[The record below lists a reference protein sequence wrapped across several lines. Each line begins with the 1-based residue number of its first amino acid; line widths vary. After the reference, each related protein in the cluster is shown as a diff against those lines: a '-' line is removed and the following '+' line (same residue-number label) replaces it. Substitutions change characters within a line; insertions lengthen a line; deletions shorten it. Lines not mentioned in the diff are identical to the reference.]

1 MARYNFKQFF
11 EEKLI
16 HDDVWVTNSHFM
28 IKKDILTKTQLN
40 YVNKFP
46 MSKDTINQL
55 VKNVISNV
63 ENKNSVTEFKAQ
75 QIAHTVDPMLVFN
88 THNNKEYCLNS
99 QYYHFIQGRK
109 CTVHITEDES
119 LYSPM
124 NIYNKNL
131 EFVGIVL
138 PVKTKEDYDTMDYNS
153 WLEQKNNKPQAKL
166 MKPLFI
172 NGMYNRE
179 GKRIRANYLKTVG
192 EYPLWIEDGKPNK
205 DYGKNENDKYYLY
218 IQVDEWLVMTGY
230 TEYELMQRAG
240 QDHLNK
246 EWYGDFEGRQ
256 KYFEENFY
264 KGRTYEEY
272 NPLIKEHIEKEEV
285 FIEESGENET
295 IQANYIKTFI
305 DKAIANYIE
314 ARDNNGKFADFI
326 GAAFLDELDKCEQIA
341 KVLKTKRQE
350 KELERKRE
358 LAEQRA
364 KEAEEKALAE
374 KLLMEETEQI
384 LINGGTVKGGEIIVK
399 IADKY
404 NINIP
409 LRTRGWILNNLA
421 ETTITDGGSVSYKY
435 FKRSKNATGSQKVYD
450 VLFDIRRVLK
460 SA

>member
-1 MARYNFKQFF
+1 
-11 EEKLI
+11 
-16 HDDVWVTNSHFM
+16 
-28 IKKDILTKTQLN
+28 
-40 YVNKFP
+40 
-46 MSKDTINQL
+46 
-55 VKNVISNV
+55 
-63 ENKNSVTEFKAQ
+63 
-75 QIAHTVDPMLVFN
+75 
-88 THNNKEYCLNS
+88 
-99 QYYHFIQGRK
+99 
-109 CTVHITEDES
+109 
-119 LYSPM
+119 
-124 NIYNKNL
+124 
-131 EFVGIVL
+131 
-138 PVKTKEDYDTMDYNS
+138 
-153 WLEQKNNKPQAKL
+153 
-166 MKPLFI
+166 
-172 NGMYNRE
+172 
-179 GKRIRANYLKTVG
+179 
-192 EYPLWIEDGKPNK
+192 
-205 DYGKNENDKYYLY
+205 
-218 IQVDEWLVMTGY
+218 
-230 TEYELMQRAG
+230 MQRAG

-295 IQANYIKTFI
+295 IQANFIKTFI

-374 KLLMEETEQI
+374 KLLIEETEQI

-421 ETTITDGGSVSYKY
+421 ETTITDGGSVSYRY

>member
-1 MARYNFKQFF
+1 
-11 EEKLI
+11 
-16 HDDVWVTNSHFM
+16 
-28 IKKDILTKTQLN
+28 
-40 YVNKFP
+40 
-46 MSKDTINQL
+46 MS
-55 VKNVISNV
+55 
-63 ENKNSVTEFKAQ
+63 
-75 QIAHTVDPMLVFN
+75 
-88 THNNKEYCLNS
+88 
-99 QYYHFIQGRK
+99 
-109 CTVHITEDES
+109 
-119 LYSPM
+119 
-124 NIYNKNL
+124 
-131 EFVGIVL
+131 
-138 PVKTKEDYDTMDYNS
+138 
-153 WLEQKNNKPQAKL
+153 KL

-192 EYPLWIEDGKPNK
+192 EYPLWIKDGKPNK
-205 DYGKNENDKYYLY
+205 DYTRNENDKYYLY

-295 IQANYIKTFI
+295 IQANFIKTFI

-421 ETTITDGGSVSYKY
+421 ETTITDGGSVSYRY

-460 SA
+460 PA